1 MLGDRLCLISRLNK
15 EKCSVVK
22 GWEEQKD
29 ALRKVM
35 HSVSVR
41 TRKVAVVLGWSLW
54 VSPGKWPWGK
64 I

>member
-1 MLGDRLCLISRLNK
+1 M
-15 EKCSVVK
+15 K